1 MENPW
6 LSSARASALLPVPP
20 PAGVKPSSVP
30 PDPPDPASSFPL
42 THFPPLSSSSPK
54 SQKQSKLGVSRTS
67 HASKATNP
75 TTESPLF
82 QSVSSHSSALN
93 LNFRNPRSTSTVHE
107 KYRILLPKNSSPIQT
122 NKASGHSIPPATLPN
137 ISPLTPLGPVA
148 DPSVAT
154 SPPSCSHDTPAVPA
168 VSDPAQACPQP
179 PLLQRHPVLPP
190 APKLV
195 ERIRKLEDKTLKR
208 LAPITISETGRPT
221 VLIPDAV
228 FEKGAELHKD
238 FIACYFNGR
247 PPPIKQIQNFL
258 NHISMDLCSLIGNA
272 PVGLYSN
279 LGTLDRCSVGS
290 SSPRRAELVA
300 GLVGDPKETDDF
312 TKNLVSLTVSHVK
325 VAVDLTKPVPDV
337 VEFTR
342 QSGEVVEVMVTYP
355 WLPPTCSHC
364 KELGHISKNG
374 LQLPPQPPTAKA
386 PNPKIPNHQTP
397 KKINPKNNTTA
408 SSSETPP
415 PVPEPT
421 AASHTE
427 TCPDAM
433 SVDLPPLTLAP
444 ISTPQLPPFAPLHLQ
459 PSLAIPDIQSPPFVP
474 PPIPYIVALPAALLK
489 PSLKRS
495 RSHPLLLCSPPK
507 SQPFVS
513 PIPLSASFDV
523 GTIPSTN
530 ITLST
535 SNSFSLLVPDGSL
548 PFGQSSLSS

>member
-1 MENPW
+1 MP
-6 LSSARASALLPVPP
+6 
-20 PAGVKPSSVP
+20 
-30 PDPPDPASSFPL
+30 
-42 THFPPLSSSSPK
+42 
-54 SQKQSKLGVSRTS
+54 
-67 HASKATNP
+67 
-75 TTESPLF
+75 
-82 QSVSSHSSALN
+82 
-93 LNFRNPRSTSTVHE
+93 
-107 KYRILLPKNSSPIQT
+107 PKNSSPIQT
-122 NKASGHSIPPATLPN
+122 NKASGHSIPPTTLPN
-137 ISPLTPLGPVA
+137 ISPLTPPGPVA

-154 SPPSCSHDTPAVPA
+154 SPPSCSHDTHVVPA

-221 VLIPDAV
+221 MLIHDAV

-247 PPPIKQIQNFL
+247 PPPIKQIQNVL
-258 NHISMDLCSLIGNA
+258 NHMWGKGNRVEIHNNPRTRSFLVRIPSDYLRKKILEKGIWYIGDSMFHTAQWTSAHSSATPPLDCIQIWAHLIGVPLDLCHQE
-272 PVGLYSN
+272 GLS
-279 LGTLDRCSVGS
+279 
-290 SSPRRAELVA
+290 LVA

-364 KELGHISKNG
+364 KELGHISKNC
-374 LQLPPQPPTAKA
+374 LQLPPQPPTANA
-386 PNPKIPNHQTP
+386 PNPKVPNHQTP

-444 ISTPQLPPFAPLHLQ
+444 ISTPQVPPFTPLHLQ
-459 PSLAIPDIQSPPFVP
+459 LPLAIPDIQSPPFVP
-474 PPIPYIVALPAALLK
+474 PPIPYIVALPAALPK
-489 PSLKRS
+489 SSLKRS

-513 PIPLSASFDV
+513 PVPLSTSFDV
-523 GTIPSTN
+523 GTIPSTS

-535 SNSFSLLVPDGSL
+535 SNSFSLLVSDGSL
-548 PFGQSSLSS
+548 PFGESSLSS

>member
-1 MENPW
+1 W

-30 PDPPDPASSFPL
+30 PDPLDPPNPASSFPL
-42 THFPPLSSSSPK
+42 THFPPFSSSSPK

-107 KYRILLPKNSSPIQT
+107 QYRILPPKNSSPIQT
-122 NKASGHSIPPATLPN
+122 NKASGHSIPPVTLPN

-154 SPPSCSHDTPAVPA
+154 SPPSCSHDTPA
-168 VSDPAQACPQP
+168 
-179 PLLQRHPVLPP
+179 RHPVLPP

-247 PPPIKQIQNFL
+247 PPPIKQIQNVMNHMWGKGNRVEIHNNPRTRSFL
-258 NHISMDLCSLIGNA
+258 VRIPSDYLRKKILEKGIWYIGEFMFHTAQWTSAHSSATPPLDCIQIWAHLIGV
-272 PVGLYSN
+272 PLDLRHQEGLS
-279 LGTLDRCSVGS
+279 
-290 SSPRRAELVA
+290 LVA
-300 GLVGDPKETDDF
+300 GL
-312 TKNLVSLTVSHVK
+312 
-325 VAVDLTKPVPDV
+325 
-337 VEFTR
+337 
-342 QSGEVVEVMVTYP
+342 VEVMVTYP

-364 KELGHISKNG
+364 KELGHISKNC

-386 PNPKIPNHQTP
+386 PNSKVPNHQTP

-444 ISTPQLPPFAPLHLQ
+444 ISTPQLPPFTPLHLQ

-474 PPIPYIVALPAALLK
+474 PPIPY
-489 PSLKRS
+489 
-495 RSHPLLLCSPPK
+495 
-507 SQPFVS
+507 
-513 PIPLSASFDV
+513 
-523 GTIPSTN
+523 
-530 ITLST
+530 
-535 SNSFSLLVPDGSL
+535 
-548 PFGQSSLSS
+548 